1 MKSFFFTCLKN
12 NKKRK
17 YLKKCVKHWIKESYF
32 FLTRMQ
38 RGTFL
43 LQRYST
49 ARINI
54 RILFPERKINRSG
67 KREIYGIVFHQ
78 NETVNGIKSGSNFVE
93 SWEEQCTGADF
104 VVLCQFLRH
113 LAKSRVAF
121 SLGYLFYHGM
131 TTGRV

>member
-1 MKSFFFTCLKN
+1 MKQKYDQRIVFF
-12 NKKRK
+12 
-17 YLKKCVKHWIKESYF
+17 SY
-32 FLTRMQ
+32 MQ
-38 RGTFL
+38 RETTFFR
-43 LQRYST
+43 QRYST

-54 RILFPERKINRSG
+54 RVLFPERKINRSD

-93 SWEEQCTGADF
+93 SWEEQCTDADF
-104 VVLCQFLRH
+104 VVLYQFLRH

-121 SLGYLFYHGM
+121 SSGYLFYHGM